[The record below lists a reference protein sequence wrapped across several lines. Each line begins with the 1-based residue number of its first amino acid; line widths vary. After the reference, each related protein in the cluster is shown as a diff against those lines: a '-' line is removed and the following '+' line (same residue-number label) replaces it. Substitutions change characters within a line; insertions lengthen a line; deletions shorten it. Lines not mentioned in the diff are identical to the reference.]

1 MKEKFKIK
9 SFIWLLLAGLILLG
23 GGYAYI
29 QHTVELSKADAAAS
43 VVINLSA
50 AENQQFIKHRTYT
63 YDWAALDKYLPNI
76 SKSQGFLGSA
86 PKAGYARFFAFSAKE
101 AAIGQDG
108 FSLEITLNETQT
120 AGAVRAVRRGGFISY
135 TLENALPDGAFSCR
149 ADGFFGKRFCKIYT
163 LHLKNLLGDLDVKVT
178 AQQ

>member
-9 SFIWLLLAGLILLG
+9 SFVWLLLAGLVLFG
-23 GGYAYI
+23 AGYAYVA
-29 QHTVELSKADAAAS
+29 QTVELSKADAAVS

-50 AENQQFIKHRTYT
+50 AENQQFITHKTYT
-63 YDWAALDKYLPNI
+63 YDWATLDKYLPNI
-76 SKSQGFLGSA
+76 PQKQGFLGSA
-86 PKAGYARFFAFSAKE
+86 PKAGYARFFAFTAKE
-101 AAIGQDG
+101 AATGNNG
-108 FSLEITLNETQT
+108 FSLDLQLNQEKT

-149 ADGFFGKRFCKIYT
+149 ADNFFGKRFCKIYT

>member
-9 SFIWLLLAGLILLG
+9 SFVWLLLAGLVLFG
-23 GGYAYI
+23 AGYVYVA
-29 QHTVELSKADAAAS
+29 QTVELSKADVAAAL
-43 VVINLSA
+43 VINLAA
-50 AENQQFIKHRTYT
+50 AENQQKIDGGAYT
-63 YDWAALDKYLPNI
+63 LSWAGLEKRLPALPAA
-76 SKSQGFLGSA
+76 QGFLGPLPA
-86 PKAGYARFFAFSAKE
+86 EGQARVLAFSPEQAHAGK
-101 AAIGQDG
+101 DG
-108 FSLEITLNETQT
+108 FALELRLNEPQT